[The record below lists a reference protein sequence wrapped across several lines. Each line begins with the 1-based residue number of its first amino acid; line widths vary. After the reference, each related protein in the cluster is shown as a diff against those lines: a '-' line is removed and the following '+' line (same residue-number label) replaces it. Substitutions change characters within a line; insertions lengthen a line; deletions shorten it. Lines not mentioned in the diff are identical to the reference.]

1 MQQKI
6 LGITLSTLGITGLIM
21 ALMGINGPLVNEHLA
36 LLMVGGSV
44 GAVAFF
50 SGIWLFGYQPAAAG
64 RKSMP
69 GMAAGKA
76 ALMRVQDESKAAL
89 ARMKEGRANLLKDGQ
104 VSLLPMKEST
114 LQ

>member
-6 LGITLSTLGITGLIM
+6 LGITLSILGITGLIM

-36 LLMVGGSV
+36 LLMAGGSV

-50 SGIWLFGYQPAAAG
+50 GGVWLFGYQPTTAG
-64 RKSMP
+64 VASLP
-69 GMAAGKA
+69 GMKAGKDV
-76 ALMRVQDESKAAL
+76 LMRVQEESKAAL

-104 VSLLPMKEST
+104 VSLLPMKEVT
-114 LQ
+114 P

>member
-6 LGITLSTLGITGLIM
+6 LGITLSILGITGLIM

-36 LLMVGGSV
+36 LLMAGGSF

-50 SGIWLFGYQPAAAG
+50 TGVWLFGYRPTAAG
-64 RKSMP
+64 VTRLP
-69 GMAAGKA
+69 GMKAGKDV
-76 ALMRVQDESKAAL
+76 LMRVQEESKAAL

-104 VSLLPMKEST
+104 VSLLPMNESN
-114 LQ
+114 LH